1 MQECIKKIG
10 EKLNCDDYMIS
21 MTIYI
26 GENAAKMF
34 EMERL
39 LLKELLMNSQLQTS
53 LNWNKTDAKVEEK
66 EKKKNV
72 GVLWKT
78 KE

>member
-1 MQECIKKIG
+1 MGKVMQECIKKIG

-21 MTIYI
+21 MTI
-26 GENAAKMF
+26 GAEMF
-34 EMERL
+34 EIENTERL
-39 LLKELLMNSQLQTS
+39 LLKELLINSQL
-53 LNWNKTDAKVEEK
+53 EK
-66 EKKKNV
+66 C